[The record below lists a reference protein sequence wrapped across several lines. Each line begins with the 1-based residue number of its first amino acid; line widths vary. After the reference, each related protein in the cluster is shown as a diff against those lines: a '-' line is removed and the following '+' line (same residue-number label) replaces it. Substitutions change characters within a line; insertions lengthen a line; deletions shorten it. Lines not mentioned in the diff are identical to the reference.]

1 MTVTTPGSPPRR
13 RPPRRVPRLA
23 VVAAALT
30 VLTALLLPAAAA
42 AAPSPSPTPTPSPS
56 VPAGTTVFT
65 LSPVSNG
72 IVRPGE
78 ALTVSVGLQNGTD
91 AALPPSAV
99 SLSIGAAPLADR
111 DALSAW
117 LGGDLSGVSLTV
129 AGGAALEAVDP
140 GSEQVAAITVAAADS
155 ALAGRAPG
163 VYPLAASYTAASGTV
178 TSTSVMIVPADD
190 RPEVGIGVIVPITA
204 APLEGGLLTA
214 DELAVLTAPDG
225 ELTAQVDAVTGT
237 TVILAVDPAIPAAI
251 RVLGTAAPES
261 ATAWLARLDAL
272 PNSRFALQFGDAD
285 VTAQLQSG
293 LPRPLAPT
301 SFAAYMTPADF
312 PPATPSPTPTPSPTA
327 TADPENPLPDTADLL
342 AVGEPSRAAV
352 FWPADGTADS
362 AVVTRLGELGD
373 GDTPALTI
381 LPSTTTT
388 AGAGG
393 DSVSARGRVGD
404 AGVLVYDEAI
414 SSALHEAS
422 LREMAWL
429 RGAALAEAT
438 AYLDFATAES
448 DGPLLVTLGR
458 DHERSRVGLATAIA
472 TASAAPN
479 VAPRTLGGLAASEA
493 DPLEL
498 TDIEDAA
505 DRAAAASALVADEG
519 QVARFATILDEP
531 SLLTGPERAE
541 LLQLLGVR
549 WVGDE
554 AWPTALTAHRTS
566 TAETLD
572 SVALLPTSPSD
583 LYGSNASLRFWVR
596 NDLEYPVNLVLY
608 TTPDNLRL
616 DVQTETTIVATPQ
629 SNTRVEVPV
638 QARVGR
644 GEVTLAL
651 QLRSPTFVAVG
662 EPETVRVNVWAE
674 WEGVGIAAL
683 AVVVGT
689 LLVIGIVRTV
699 LRVRGRKPADQDAA
713 APGDAARGDAAEG
726 DAAESPRERASE
738 GDER

>member
-30 VLTALLLPAAAA
+30 VFGALLLPAAAVA
-42 AAPSPSPTPTPSPS
+42 APTPSPSPTPTPS

-91 AALPPSAV
+91 AELPPSDIA
-99 SLSIGAAPLADR
+99 LSIGSVPLPDR
-111 DALSAW
+111 GALSSW
-117 LGGDLSGVSLTV
+117 LGGDLGGVSLV
-129 AGGAALEAVDP
+129 PAGTAALEAVDP
-140 GSEQVAAITVAAADS
+140 GSEQVAAITVAATEP
-155 ALAGRAPG
+155 ALAGLAPG
-163 VYPLAASYTAASGTV
+163 VYPLAASYTAGPGTV

-214 DELAVLTAPDG
+214 DELTVLTAPDG
-225 ELTAQVDAVTGT
+225 ALTAQLDAVTGT

-261 ATAWLARLDAL
+261 ATAWLARLEAL

-285 VTAQLQSG
+285 VTTQLQAG

-301 SFAAYMTPADF
+301 SFTAYMTPADF
-312 PPATPSPTPTPSPTA
+312 PASTPSPTPTPTPTA
-327 TADPENPLPDTADLL
+327 TSGPSTSLPDTATLL
-342 AVGEPSRAAV
+342 AVGEPTRDAV
-352 FWPADGTADS
+352 FWPADGSADTG
-362 AVVTRLGELGD
+362 VVTRLGELGEAD
-373 GDTPALTI
+373 NPALTI
-381 LPSTTTT
+381 VPSTTTT
-388 AGAGG
+388 AGADG
-393 DSVSARGRVGD
+393 DTVSARGRVGD
-404 AGVLVYDEAI
+404 AGVLVYDEAV

-422 LREMAWL
+422 LREVAWL

-458 DHERSRVGLATAIA
+458 DHERSRIGLATAIA

-498 TDIEDAA
+498 IEVEASA
-505 DRAAAASALVADEG
+505 ERAAAASALLADEG
-519 QVARFATILDEP
+519 EVARFATILDDP
-531 SLLTGPERAE
+531 SLITGPERAE

-549 WVGDE
+549 WVGDD
-554 AWPTALTAHRTS
+554 AWPTALADHRAA

-572 SVALLPTSPSD
+572 SVALLPTSPGE
-583 LYGSNASLRFWVR
+583 LYGSNAALRFWVR

-651 QLRSPTFVAVG
+651 QLRSPTFVAIG
-662 EPETVRVNVWAE
+662 DPETVRVNVWAE

-683 AVVVGT
+683 AVVVGA
-689 LLVIGIVRTV
+689 LLVVGITRTV
-699 LRVRGRKPADQDAA
+699 LRMRRRKTTADDRD
-713 APGDAARGDAAEG
+713 P
-726 DAAESPRERASE
+726 
-738 GDER
+738 DEPTETENPQ